1 MKLQKTRRHQL
12 LSLSI
17 ALIFVLAMHVT
28 KAEAQIDREIEATIP
43 FEFHA
48 GSAKLPPGKYSIEWL
63 EDTDLT
69 MMQIRSADRSVS
81 ALFEV
86 RTTEEKSAPAQG
98 ELIFNK
104 YGNDYFLAKLFDD
117 YNRTGSEVV
126 ESRYE
131 KRVSTAALA
140 TQEHVLAQ
148 HGGPKAN

>member
-1 MKLQKTRRHQL
+1 MNLQKTKRNQL
-12 LSLSI
+12 LSLFI
-17 ALIFVLAMHVT
+17 ALIFVLAMHTT
-28 KAEAQIDREIEATIP
+28 KAEAQIDRELEANIP

-48 GSAKLPPGKYSIEWL
+48 GSAKLPPGKYSIQWL
-63 EDTDLT
+63 EDANLT

-86 RTTEEKSAPAQG
+86 RTTEENSAPAQG

-117 YNRTGSEVV
+117 YNPTASEVV
-126 ESRYE
+126 KSRDE
-131 KRVSTAALA
+131 KTVSKAAMA

>member
-1 MKLQKTRRHQL
+1 MKLQKTRPHQL
-12 LSLSI
+12 LSLFI
-17 ALIFVLAMHVT
+17 ALIFVLAIHAT
-28 KAEAQIDREIEATIP
+28 KAEAQIDREIEANIP

-48 GSAKLPPGKYSIEWL
+48 GSAKLPPGKYSIQWL
-63 EDTDLT
+63 EDTDLQ
-69 MMQIRSADRSVS
+69 MMQIRSADSSVS

-86 RTTEEKSAPAQG
+86 RTTEEKSAPTQG

-131 KRVSTAALA
+131 KRVSKAALA

-148 HGGPKAN
+148 HGGPKGN